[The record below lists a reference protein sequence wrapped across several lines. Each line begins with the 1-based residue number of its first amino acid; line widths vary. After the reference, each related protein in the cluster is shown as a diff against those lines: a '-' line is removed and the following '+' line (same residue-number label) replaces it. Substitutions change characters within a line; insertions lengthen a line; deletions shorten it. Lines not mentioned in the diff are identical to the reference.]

1 MKRVELIS
9 IGRIIRSDGKDGTL
23 KIRLYQKKVREPF
36 FKKIYIEQ
44 EGEKVEY
51 EVENFSLLRN
61 SPYLKLKGID
71 SLEKAEA
78 LRGRE
83 VMVGAEDF
91 PSLENG
97 SYYDFQL
104 LGCEVETVEGKQ
116 LGQVVELMAIGS
128 SYLLV
133 VETGGKK
140 VEIPLVEAICK
151 KVDLANK
158 KIIIDPPEGLLELN
172 EV

>member
-1 MKRVELIS
+1 LKRVELVS
-9 IGRIIRSDGKDGTL
+9 IGRITRSEGKDGTL
-23 KIRLYQKKVREPF
+23 KIGLYQKKVREPF
-36 FKKIYIEQ
+36 FKKIYIEK
-44 EGEKVEY
+44 EGEMAEY
-51 EVENFSLLRN
+51 AVGNFYLLRN

-71 SLEKAEA
+71 SLKEAEA

-83 VMVGAEDF
+83 IMVRAEDF
-91 PSLENG
+91 PSLEKD

-104 LGCEVETVEGKQ
+104 LGCEVETIKGRQ
-116 LGQVVELMAIGS
+116 LGKVVELMAIGS
-128 SYLLV
+128 SNLLV
-133 VETGGKK
+133 VEIGGRK

-151 KVDLANK
+151 KIDLANK